1 MQERRKLGNV
11 NDKMSQKP
19 ELNNQKQL
27 NQLSKKELVE
37 KILAQQKIIEELKI
51 EIEKLKISRNLDSK
65 LSSKPPSSDLLIKPE
80 KKDNSS
86 KNKNQKSPGGQLGH
100 QGKTRKGFGRVD
112 RYEVLKAEKC
122 LSCGEGLSEAQS
134 IKVETFSAAVL
145 VERPI
150 EIVEYQR
157 HHSLCQCCGEITSP
171 QWSHQIVPGQ
181 DLGIKLQGLLGWL
194 GNYGHLPYKKQQE
207 LLWEL
212 GRIEVG
218 LGTLVASNQRISAA
232 IKPSVTELE
241 EWINSNH
248 PTLNIDETPWSVK
261 GLKEWLWVFAN
272 PNFCLF
278 RAGDTR
284 SRKEIEDQLGAQYL
298 GIIISDDFSVYNGYP
313 VAAQQKCQAHLRRHC
328 QRLLKTPGI
337 NNKSIGIALTKIVD
351 EAFKQHRLWRENN
364 HLSQYLDSAVS
375 LKTQINL
382 TLSKWSEKAGY
393 EAGKLLRNLKLKAD
407 QWWYFLDHPEIS
419 PDNNLAERALRL
431 AVTKRKVSG
440 GSRNMARFRDTANLL
455 SVIQT
460 CRFQHRSVMDFFTQ
474 ALLATIGVL
483 DRPSLISQFNT

>member
-1 MQERRKLGNV
+1 MRQQSE
-11 NDKMSQKP
+11 S
-19 ELNNQKQL
+19 NNQEQL

-37 KILAQQKIIEELKI
+37 VILAQQKIIEELKI

-65 LSSKPPSSDLLIKPE
+65 ISSKPPSSDLLAKPE
-80 KKDNSS
+80 KKDKSS
-86 KNKNQKSPGGQLGH
+86 GKKPKKSPGGQLGH

-112 RYEVLKAEKC
+112 RYEILKVKNC
-122 LSCGEGLSEAQS
+122 LSCGQLLDCAKS
-134 IKVETFSAAVL
+134 IKVEKKSVAVL

-157 HHSLCQCCGEITSP
+157 HHSVCECCGEITIP
-171 QWSHQIVPGQ
+171 QWSNQIVPGQ

-194 GNYGHLPYKKQQE
+194 GNYGHLPYAKQQE

-212 GRIEVG
+212 GKIEVG
-218 LGTLVASNQRISAA
+218 LGTLVASNQRLSEA
-232 IKPSVTELE
+232 IKPSIGELS
-241 EWINSNH
+241 EWINQNH

-278 RAGDTR
+278 RAGGTR
-284 SRKEIEDQLGAQYL
+284 SRKEIEDQLGAQYP

-364 HLSQYLDSAVS
+364 HLSQYLDSAVQ

-393 EAGKLLRNLKLKAD
+393 QAGKLLRNLKLKAD

-440 GSRNMARFRDTANLL
+440 GSRSMARFQDTANFL

-460 CRFQHRSVMDFFTQ
+460 CRFQHRSVMDFFTH
-474 ALLATIGVL
+474 ALMANTGVIG
-483 DRPSLISQFNT
+483 RPSLISQFDT

>member
-1 MQERRKLGNV
+1 
-11 NDKMSQKP
+11 MSQKP
-19 ELNNQKQL
+19 KPELDRQKQL
-27 NQLSKKELVE
+27 NQLSKEELV
-37 KILAQQKIIEELKI
+37 KLIVAQQEIIEQLKV

-65 LSSKPPSSDLLIKPE
+65 ISSKPPSSDLLKKSEQEAPSPE
-80 KKDNSS
+80 QKQ
-86 KNKNQKSPGGQLGH
+86 QKSLGGKLGH

-112 RYEVLKAEKC
+112 RYEVLRAEKC
-122 LSCGEGLSEAQS
+122 SGCGELLAKAKSDKIEKKS
-134 IKVETFSAAVL
+134 VAVL

-157 HHSLCQCCGEITSP
+157 HHSVCQCCGEITSP
-171 QWSHQIVPGQ
+171 PWSRQIIPGQ

-194 GNYGHLPYKKQQE
+194 GNYGHIPYQKQQE

-212 GRIEVG
+212 GQIEIG
-218 LGTLVASNQRISAA
+218 LGTLVASNQRVSTA
-232 IKPSVTELE
+232 IKPNISELE
-241 EWINSNH
+241 EWINQNH

-284 SRKEIEDQLGAQYL
+284 SRLEVESQLGSEYR

-328 QRLLKTPGI
+328 QRLIKTPGI
-337 NNKSIGIALTKIVD
+337 DNDSIGLALTEIVD
-351 EAFKQHRLWRENN
+351 RAFKQHRLWRENN
-364 HLSQYLDSAVS
+364 NRQQYLDSAAQ

-382 TLSKWSEKAGY
+382 TLNQWSEKAGY
-393 EAGKLLRNLKLKAD
+393 KAGKLLRNLKLKAD
-407 QWWYFLDHPEIS
+407 QWWYFLDYPEIP

-440 GSRNMARFRDTANLL
+440 GSRSMARFQDTANLL

-460 CRFQHRSVMDFFTQ
+460 CRFQGRSVLDFFTQ
-474 ALLATIGVL
+474 ALMATTGVI
-483 DRPSLISQFNT
+483 DRPSLISQFDT

>member
-1 MQERRKLGNV
+1 
-11 NDKMSQKP
+11 MSQKP
-19 ELNNQKQL
+19 KLNNQQQL

-37 KILAQQKIIEELKI
+37 VILAQQKIIEELKI
-51 EIEKLKISRNLDSK
+51 EVEKLKISRNLDSK
-65 LSSKPPSSDLLIKPE
+65 ISSKPPSSDLLAKPE
-80 KKDNSS
+80 KEGKSS
-86 KNKNQKSPGGQLGH
+86 AKKSKRNPGGQLGH

-122 LSCGEGLSEAQS
+122 LNCGEVLASAKS
-134 IKVETFSAAVL
+134 IKIETNSAAVL

-171 QWSHQIVPGQ
+171 QWSQQIVPGQ

-364 HLSQYLDSAVS
+364 HLSQYLDSGAQ

-440 GSRNMARFRDTANLL
+440 GSRSMARFQDTANFL

-474 ALLATIGVL
+474 AVMASTGII
-483 DRPSLISQFNT
+483 DRPSLIAQFDT